1 MGGDVIA
8 IIVVIVCV
16 ILIYSCKCFELDII
30 KDHLDQFGLISGE
43 WMMIDRNDGL
53 EISSRGSWENA

>member
-16 ILIYSCKCFELDII
+16 IIIYSCKCFSADA
-30 KDHLDQFGLISGE
+30 KVHP
-43 WMMIDRNDGL
+43 
-53 EISSRGSWENA
+53 

>member
-16 ILIYSCKCFELDII
+16 IVIYTCKCFSA
-30 KDHLDQFGLISGE
+30 KDSKIHP
-43 WMMIDRNDGL
+43 
-53 EISSRGSWENA
+53 